1 MTQPTG
7 PLRTFRI
14 LLVAVVLSL
23 TLKLF
28 VLDAVYVSSRSMSG
42 AVLPGDFLLLDKT
55 GYTPSMFALRTPA
68 RGEIVAFTLP
78 EGREGGGG
86 AQGGR
91 DAGAMILKRC
101 VATAGDEIGF
111 SGGRISVN
119 GSVAVPGVADGG
131 PFLREDAPRRV
142 PRRGDAIP
150 LDSAHCALWRDF
162 IEAEGHSLGYAP
174 GGGMTLDG
182 SPADTFIVQHDYFF
196 VMGDNH
202 ALSLD
207 SRTWG
212 FIPSECVVG
221 KAVMIYWSR
230 DDAGD
235 VRWDRLLTLP
245 D

>member
-1 MTQPTG
+1 MTQTG

-28 VLDAVYVSSRSMSG
+28 VLDAVYVASRSMSG

-86 AQGGR
+86 AEGGR

-119 GSVAVPGVADGG
+119 GSVAVPGVADGDRSSG
-131 PFLREDAPRRV
+131 RMHRGV
-142 PRRGDAIP
+142 PRRGTRSARLRP
-150 LDSAHCALWRDF
+150 LRAL
-162 IEAEGHSLGYAP
+162 EGFH
-174 GGGMTLDG
+174 
-182 SPADTFIVQHDYFF
+182 
-196 VMGDNH
+196 
-202 ALSLD
+202 
-207 SRTWG
+207 
-212 FIPSECVVG
+212 
-221 KAVMIYWSR
+221 
-230 DDAGD
+230 
-235 VRWDRLLTLP
+235 
-245 D
+245 